1 MNATL
6 ESVLSFEGNDTN
18 GTLMDRYDPVST
30 QSRCFN
36 FIWGLFLLIIQLLA
50 WNLYS
55 YVRESSTQKSIEIVF
70 FLFAQELTVHFS
82 YSK

>member
-30 QSRCFN
+30 HIYLRVVLTYFSIVSMKFV
-36 FIWGLFLLIIQLLA
+36 LICE
-50 WNLYS
+50 
-55 YVRESSTQKSIEIVF
+55 RTQYAKIIILKLIEMGF
-70 FLFAQELTVHFS
+70 FPFARKFTVHFS
-82 YSK
+82 YS

>member
-30 QSRCFN
+30 QGYR
-36 FIWGLFLLIIQLLA
+36 FIFVWGLF
-50 WNLYS
+50 
-55 YVRESSTQKSIEIVF
+55 
-70 FLFAQELTVHFS
+70 
-82 YSK
+82 